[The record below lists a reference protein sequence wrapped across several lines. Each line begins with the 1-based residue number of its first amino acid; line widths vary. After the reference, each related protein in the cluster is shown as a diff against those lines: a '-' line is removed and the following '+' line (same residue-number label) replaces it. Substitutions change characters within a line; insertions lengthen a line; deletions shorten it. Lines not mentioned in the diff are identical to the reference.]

1 MWRWSKLSLGNA
13 LLGLLNYRSM
23 TGYDLK
29 KTFDNTIDFFWSAQ
43 MSQIYRELNNLEQK
57 GLVLS
62 KIEAQEKRPDRKVYQ
77 LTEEGRNTFLN
88 WLNKFPNQLSQNNRS
103 RFLMRVFFSSKIKLD
118 ELAFE
123 ITRYKKEKE
132 NQLKYLEKV
141 QQGINDYSKDKK
153 YKTETFYW
161 ELILKKGNKDNS
173 AEIEWAEECLQLI
186 EEKKQKK

>member
-1 MWRWSKLSLGNA
+1 
-13 LLGLLNYRSM
+13 M

-43 MSQIYRELNNLEQK
+43 MSQIYRELNNLEEK
-57 GLVLS
+57 GFVKS
-62 KIEAQEKRPDRKVYQ
+62 KIEEQEKRPDRKVYQ
-77 LTEEGRNTFLN
+77 LTEEGRNAFLN

-103 RFLMRVFFSSKIKLD
+103 RFLMRVFFSSKINLD

-132 NQLKYLEKV
+132 KQIKYLDEI
-141 QQGINDYSKDKK
+141 QQWIKDYSKDKK

-161 ELILKKGNKDNS
+161 DLILKKGYKDNT
-173 AEIEWAEECLQLI
+173 AEIEWAEESLKLI
-186 EEKKQKK
+186 EGKKQKK

>member
-118 ELAFE
+118 ELSFE

-173 AEIEWAEECLQLI
+173 ADIEWAEECLQLI

>member
-43 MSQIYRELNNLEQK
+43 MSQIYRELNNLEKK
-57 GLVLS
+57 GFVLS

-141 QQGINDYSKDKK
+141 QQWINDFSKDKK

-173 AEIEWAEECLQLI
+173 ADIEWAEECLQLI

>member
-173 AEIEWAEECLQLI
+173 ADIEWAEECLQLI

>member
-43 MSQIYRELNNLEQK
+43 MSQIYRELNNLEKK
-57 GLVLS
+57 GFVLS

>member
-1 MWRWSKLSLGNA
+1 LSLGNA
-13 LLGLLNYRSM
+13 LLGLLNYRPM

-43 MSQIYRELNNLEQK
+43 MSQIYRELNNLEEK
-57 GLVLS
+57 GFVKS
-62 KIEAQEKRPDRKVYQ
+62 KIEEQEKRPDRKVYQ
-77 LTEEGRNTFLN
+77 LTEEGRNAFLS

-103 RFLMRVFFSSKIKLD
+103 RFLIRVFFSSKIKLD

-132 NQLKYLEKV
+132 KQIKYLDEI
-141 QQGINDYSKDKK
+141 QQWIKDYSKDKK

-161 ELILKKGNKDNS
+161 DLILRKGYKDNT
-173 AEIEWAEECLQLI
+173 AEIEWTEECLNLI
-186 EEKKQKK
+186 KEKR

>member
-43 MSQIYRELNNLEQK
+43 MSQIYRELNNLEKK
-57 GLVLS
+57 GFVLS

-173 AEIEWAEECLQLI
+173 ADIEWAEECLQLI